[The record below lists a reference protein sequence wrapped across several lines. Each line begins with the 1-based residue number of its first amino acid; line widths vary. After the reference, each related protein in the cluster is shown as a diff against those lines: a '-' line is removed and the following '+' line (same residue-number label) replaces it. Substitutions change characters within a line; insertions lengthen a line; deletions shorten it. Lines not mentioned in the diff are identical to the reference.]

1 MTIHHIQITSV
12 RELVAKPIVYIMPK
26 MKYVDKKDP
35 FYENFIL
42 ASYECMDES
51 ELPVDDLIVKAA
63 TTIRIRYIFL
73 R

>member
-1 MTIHHIQITSV
+1 
-12 RELVAKPIVYIMPK
+12 MPK

-35 FYENFIL
+35 FYENFIP

-63 TTIRIRYIFL
+63 TTARIRYIFL